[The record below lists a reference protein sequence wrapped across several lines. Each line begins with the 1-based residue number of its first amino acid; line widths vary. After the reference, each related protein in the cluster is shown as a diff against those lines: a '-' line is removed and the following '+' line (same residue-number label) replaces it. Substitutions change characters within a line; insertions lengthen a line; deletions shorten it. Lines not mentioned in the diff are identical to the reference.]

1 MSNQPR
7 SVTLE
12 QIEAEIASEH
22 YFTAA
27 DGICG
32 CAERAAGYVPNEAS
46 SAHDTPLSLLTFC
59 VLVLRNGFTV
69 TGQSACADPA
79 KFNADMGRKLARE
92 DAIRQCWKLL
102 GFRLRDQIAAE
113 QGSAPAAKRYA
124 REDLDLS
131 SLKWATYPHASDPLG
146 EKANYFVRLRD
157 GREIR
162 GAIQMPYD
170 TPTPTPSS
178 RIATLCAMDALRV
191 ANGEQP

>member
-1 MSNQPR
+1 M
-7 SVTLE
+7 
-12 QIEAEIASEH
+12 
-22 YFTAA
+22 
-27 DGICG
+27 
-32 CAERAAGYVPNEAS
+32 
-46 SAHDTPLSLLTFC
+46 
-59 VLVLRNGFTV
+59 LVLRNGFTV

-113 QGSAPAAKRYA
+113 QGAAPAAKRYA

-131 SLKWATYPHASDPLG
+131 SLKWSAHLSADNPFGDR
-146 EKANYFVRLRD
+146 ANYFVRLRD

-162 GAIQMPYD
+162 GAIQIPFD
-170 TPTPTPSS
+170 TPMPAS
-178 RIATLCAMDALRV
+178 RMGTLCAMDALRV

>member
-1 MSNQPR
+1 MSNKPR

-12 QIEAEIASEH
+12 QIEAEIRSEH
-22 YFTAA
+22 LFTAA
-27 DGICG
+27 EGQAGAVGMAVGSLAQCP
-32 CAERAAGYVPNEAS
+32 AE
-46 SAHDTPLSLLTFC
+46 LSLLTFC

-113 QGSAPAAKRYA
+113 QGAAPAAKRYA

-131 SLKWATYPHASDPLG
+131 SLKWSAHLSADNPFGDR
-146 EKANYFVRLRD
+146 ANYFVRLRD

-162 GAIQMPYD
+162 GAIQIPFD
-170 TPTPTPSS
+170 TPMPAS
-178 RIATLCAMDALRV
+178 RMGTLCAMDALRV

>member
-1 MSNQPR
+1 MTNEPR
-7 SVTLE
+7 TVTLE
-12 QIEAEIASEH
+12 QIEAEIRSEH
-22 YFTAA
+22 LFT
-27 DGICG
+27 G
-32 CAERAAGYVPNEAS
+32 AEGQAGAVGMPVGSMAQCPAE
-46 SAHDTPLSLLTFC
+46 LRLLTFC

-79 KFNADMGRKLARE
+79 NFNADMGRKLARE

-113 QGSAPAAKRYA
+113 QGAAPAAKRYTK
-124 REDLDLS
+124 EDVDLG
-131 SLKWATYPHASDPLG
+131 SLKWAAHLSVDNPFGDRAS
-146 EKANYFVRLRD
+146 YFVRLRD

-162 GAIQMPYD
+162 GAIQLPMDASPQ
-170 TPTPTPSS
+170 PPS

>member
-113 QGSAPAAKRYA
+113 QGAAPAAKRYA
-124 REDLDLS
+124 SSDIDDLR
-131 SLKWATYPHASDPLG
+131 WATALDAFDPFG
-146 EKANYFVRLRD
+146 DKVNVWARMKD
-157 GREIR
+157 GKEFR
-162 GAIQMPYD
+162 GAF
-170 TPTPTPSS
+170 TPIVGE
-178 RIATLCAMDALRV
+178 RIGPAAAVHILRV